1 MYRDILLHLWVHCV
15 SNWWLGSETGICWQW
30 SSKHHHLKNM
40 CRTLRVYLLAA
51 FPLDQVMLSYRVHS
65 NWEAS
70 ALRDDKK
77 NCGSHPGY
85 GHACCWI
92 RLMYRHCS
100 YPVGLLK
107 SYLSDPINFKSGHPL
122 WWRLLVENHQ
132 LAVLFLADVWF
143 GHMARPYSLWCV
155 NVDFWG
161 WWTDVMLV
169 LQKELDS
176 QRLLGVFMLLPLR

>member
-1 MYRDILLHLWVHCV
+1 MELAYEVGTNWFFTSQERMYRDILLHLWVHCV

-51 FPLDQVMLSYRVHS
+51 FPLDQVVLSYRVHP

-107 SYLSDPINFKSGHPL
+107 VTCQIQSTSNLVIHYGGDC
-122 WWRLLVENHQ
+122 WWRIINSQYCFWLVC
-132 LAVLFLADVWF
+132 
-143 GHMARPYSLWCV
+143 G
-155 NVDFWG
+155 
-161 WWTDVMLV
+161 
-169 LQKELDS
+169 LDTWQDLILS
-176 QRLLGVFMLLPLR
+176 GVSM